1 MKPLHTRT
9 VSSGNTITDTA
20 NRLFDKT
27 SKPMSPDDIYEIAE
41 SLKSPVAIPEGGFK
55 GAELKRRKSSGA
67 RRSSSSHSLA
77 GMAEEPKP
85 PLALEPVE
93 YVEMEGDVLLPFVER
108 PEEVEELLIHENNR
122 KWVSEIKAA
131 FPKDK
136 AREHWQALSPEE
148 WSWEE
153 FMRHLKLPR
162 AQCPDYQFI
171 FRARQACRK
180 RSIAHWEKLGTCLGC
195 DGDLLNAGGDDG
207 LPSTWGIGAATSDV
221 DSDEEDYKGGNQ
233 VWIEGLHAVDE
244 NERAERDF
252 AGAFG
257 SIQPDSPA
265 MGLGMMGAIGEDEE
279 EELIPPRSTPAQR
292 AGNQASIDPFQSQSI
307 QGHSPLATS
316 SSLGTSAS
324 LRANTYVGLQIMT
337 SPRPGQGPKT
347 PTSPRQS
354 ISLPR
359 EKVYQQERS
368 SGDPLFVSHFGGLSL
383 NPTLG
388 RSEVTPGVQAV
399 GSTPIVAGEARKWGL
414 NRKPS
419 GAGLSE
425 SES

>member
-1 MKPLHTRT
+1 
-9 VSSGNTITDTA
+9 
-20 NRLFDKT
+20 
-27 SKPMSPDDIYEIAE
+27 MSPDDIYEIAN

-93 YVEMEGDVLLPFVER
+93 YVQMNEDVLLPFVER
-108 PEEVEELLIHENNR
+108 PEEVEELLAHENNR
-122 KWVSEIKAA
+122 KWVSELKAA

-136 AREHWQALSPEE
+136 AREHYQALSPET

-153 FMRHLKLPR
+153 FIRHLHLPR
-162 AQCPDYQFI
+162 ASCPDYQFI

-207 LPSTWGIGAATSDV
+207 LPSTWGINTDTDDGD
-221 DSDEEDYKGGNQ
+221 DDEQDYKHRNQ
-233 VWIEGLHAVDE
+233 VWIEGLEAVDPE
-244 NERAERDF
+244 EHEKAEKDF

-265 MGLGMMGAIGEDEE
+265 MGLGMMGAIGEDEDE
-279 EELIPPRSTPAQR
+279 EEIPSGPTPAQR
-292 AGNQASIDPFQSQSI
+292 AGNKAQIDPFTS
-307 QGHSPLATS
+307 QGHSPLP
-316 SSLGTSAS
+316 TSATLS
-324 LRANTYVGLQIMT
+324 LSTSTRANTYVGLQIMT
-337 SPRPGQGPKT
+337 SPRPSSNT
-347 PTSPRQS
+347 PTSPRDS
-354 ISLPR
+354 ISLSSSQP
-359 EKVYQQERS
+359 KVYVHERS
-368 SGDPLFVSHFGGLSL
+368 SGDPLFVSHFGGLSM

-388 RSEVTPGVQAV
+388 RTEAV
-399 GSTPIVAGEARKWGL
+399 APSAQVKGSGLPIVAGEARKWGL
-414 NRKPS
+414 NRKQS

-425 SES
+425 SESLSPSLSPQLPWSLTSSFFLDPPSS